1 MQRICRGVRC
11 ISAASPLLLRCISA
25 APQVILEN
33 FTSLGNVDPNL
44 VSSEDIANFKEAR
57 ATHDSTRHPHP
68 LAPPLLHPSAPFSPP
83 PPLHPSAP
91 PPLCPHQAWAA
102 FDPDANS
109 WIAVEQLPVMLLTIP
124 PPMGLK
130 METPESRLKGKA
142 RALSHCAK
150 LSVPEHEGEVKFDE
164 VLHSE

>member
-1 MQRICRGVRC
+1 M
-11 ISAASPLLLRCISA
+11 
-25 APQVILEN
+25 ILEN

-57 ATHDSTRHPHP
+57 AAHDSSCH
-68 LAPPLLHPSAPFSPP
+68 LHPSALRFFTPP
-83 PPLHPSAP
+83 PHSHLRRHPTLRTSSPLP
-91 PPLCPHQAWAA
+91 CQAWAA

-109 WIAVEQLPVMLLTIP
+109 WIAVEQLPGLLLTIP